1 MCMNGLFFFILYMLL
16 MVPTYV
22 VRMAMFG
29 TEGDEHQ
36 ISQYVLIVI
45 YGVMTLVC
53 YWRGLS
59 NGYRGVLV
67 LCPITGAIFD
77 LIIVSIPFIPSIM
90 NVVALIVGIVKRP
103 SIVLR
108 TN

>member
-1 MCMNGLFFFILYMLL
+1 MNGLFFFILYMLL

-29 TEGDEHQ
+29 TQGDEHQ
-36 ISQYVLIVI
+36 ISQYVLIVF

-59 NGYRGVLV
+59 NGYGKILV
-67 LCPITGAIFD
+67 LCPIVGVIFD
-77 LIIVSIPFIPSIM
+77 LLIVSIHFVPSIM
-90 NVVALIVGIVKRP
+90 NVLALIIGIVKKP
-103 SIVLR
+103 SMVEPDL
-108 TN
+108 